1 MSNML
6 RFFIIS
12 IALMFNCVSHAFQK
26 EETCYLVVSGKCVL
40 SIGAYFDDKE
50 YEVYPTSGSTDADK
64 ALNSYYRAATK
75 NDIPTIINSFSSAD
89 GSRELISDQ
98 LSDSPSKF
106 ARFNAVSSVDV
117 LKSARLGNYTS
128 YRIRWYGSSGARL
141 TDWMEMVV
149 CTSECKMSNRVMS
162 QTDETA
168 LYALAT
174 TPGLAI
180 QPKSGQLS
188 FSFPYPKS
196 SAFPVTVN
204 ANISPIDIKNPGKA
218 NVVINFLD
226 GFIKKEVP
234 VLSDGGWETYTNDI
248 FDYLESYWV
257 GADRSTA
264 YYVAEK
270 SGETMSDP
278 IRNSLQYMLLMNQL
292 ESYRV
297 LHSLES
303 DTLSLILVELN
314 LKDKVAYQYFYVGS
328 EGKIVPRANVDSS
341 QSVAVEVLHN
351 PLVLRQLVEGL

>member
-1 MSNML
+1 ML
-6 RFFIIS
+6 RLFIIS
-12 IALMFNCVSHAFQK
+12 LGLVFAFSTHAFQK
-26 EETCYLVVSGKCVL
+26 RETCYLVASGQCVL
-40 SIGAYFDDKE
+40 SIAAYFNDKE
-50 YEVYPTSGSTDADK
+50 YEVYPNAGITNADK
-64 ALNSYYRAATK
+64 ALNAYYRAATK

-149 CTSECKMSNRVMS
+149 CTTECKMSNRAMS

-204 ANISPIDIKNPGKA
+204 ANIGPIDIKKPGKA
-218 NVVINFLD
+218 SVVINFLD

-234 VLSDGGWETYTNDI
+234 VLSDGGWEAYTNDI
-248 FDYLESYWV
+248 FDFLASYWV

-270 SGETMSDP
+270 SGETMSNP

-314 LKDKVAYQYFYVGS
+314 LKDKMAYQYFYVGS
-328 EGKIVPRANVDSS
+328 EGKIVPRANVGSS

-351 PLVLRQLVEGL
+351 PLVLRKLVEGL